1 MDLLYE
7 GIDFYSKIFC
17 VCFEELCVDLFWS
30 ILEFVEK
37 VLRDVKLDKFKVYEV
52 VLVGG
57 LIWILKI

>member
-7 GIDFYSKIFC
+7 GIDFYSKIFR
-17 VCFEELCVDLFWS
+17 VRFEELCVDLFRS